1 MTYDNWWVSILSAAL
16 KAAECCIDEKCFCCG
31 GKEAKE
37 LDTTSSTPVCQ
48 KPGCRNWL
56 QMFAGYHSAPYAAAW
71 GQIANVLFPAG
82 FTCGGTKPAIDK
94 LCEIA
99 TKACHSVCVAGS
111 PEGTAKLCL
120 CGLALVFQRI
130 CVPIILFFRWF
141 LDKFLWL
148 VPPINDLSG

>member
-1 MTYDNWWVSILSAAL
+1 MRNVN
-16 KAAECCIDEKCFCCG
+16 CCG

-56 QMFAGYHSAPYAAAW
+56 QMFAGYHGAPYAAAW

-111 PEGTAKLCL
+111 PEGTAKLCM
-120 CGLALVFQRI
+120 CCLALVFQRI
-130 CVPIILFFRWF
+130 FCSNHFIFPLISGEVSMIGSSHQWF
-141 LDKFLWL
+141 VRLGHFKPGPSRL
-148 VPPINDLSG
+148 